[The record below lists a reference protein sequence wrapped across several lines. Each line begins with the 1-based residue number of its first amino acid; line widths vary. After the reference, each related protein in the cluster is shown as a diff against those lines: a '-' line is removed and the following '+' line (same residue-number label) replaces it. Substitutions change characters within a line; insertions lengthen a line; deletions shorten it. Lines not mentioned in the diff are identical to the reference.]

1 MEWRWG
7 VLCLA
12 TIFFKAVQL
21 PKSQCV
27 TGTANNS
34 GEEKVSH
41 MLEFFGF
48 FLVILDGR
56 AIF

>member
-1 MEWRWG
+1 MGWRWG

-41 MLEFFGF
+41 MLEGF
-48 FLVILDGR
+48 FFVILDGR
-56 AIF
+56 AIS